1 MSTVS
6 HAVSHILYPTMA
18 RPVPVRL
25 PALPY
30 RWWADFLTLW
40 QEQRTLRA
48 HRAVLEG
55 LHTAVLR
62 DIGMDAPM
70 PITRHEAGIRLLNS
84 VGPV

>member
-1 MSTVS
+1 MSTAS
-6 HAVSHILYPTMA
+6 HTLYPTMD
-18 RPVPVRL
+18 RRVPVRL

-30 RWWADFLTLW
+30 RWWADFLALW
-40 QEQRTLRA
+40 QKQRTQRA

-55 LHTAVLR
+55 LSIAALR
-62 DIGMDAPM
+62 DIGMDAQM